1 MSVENAIAQV
11 RDYLQQQN
19 SKPGL
24 LIEDDLD
31 LIESGVLDSL
41 KLMTLVIVIETVR
54 NKSIAIEEMSVDHLR
69 TVNLIRQNFF
79 AREGAP
85 A

>member
-11 RDYLQQQN
+11 RDYLAQQN
-19 SKPGL
+19 TTPGL
-24 LIEDDLD
+24 QIDDDLD

-54 NKSIAIEEMSVDHLR
+54 GRAIAIEEMSVDHLR
-69 TVNLIRQNFF
+69 TIDLIRQNFF
-79 AREGAP
+79 AAEGAP

>member
-19 SKPGL
+19 STSGL

-41 KLMTLVIVIETVR
+41 RLMTLVIVIETVR
-54 NKSIAIEEMSVDHLR
+54 GRAIAIEEMSVDHLR

-79 AREGAP
+79 AHQGAS